1 MSEHTPSFAR
11 TCPDF
16 LRRVAVTVGFLIA
29 LLGTIINPATASAV
43 TLVFVVTVTAWL
55 VAAAS

>member
-1 MSEHTPSFAR
+1 M
-11 TCPDF
+11 
-16 LRRVAVTVGFLIA
+16 TVGFLIA